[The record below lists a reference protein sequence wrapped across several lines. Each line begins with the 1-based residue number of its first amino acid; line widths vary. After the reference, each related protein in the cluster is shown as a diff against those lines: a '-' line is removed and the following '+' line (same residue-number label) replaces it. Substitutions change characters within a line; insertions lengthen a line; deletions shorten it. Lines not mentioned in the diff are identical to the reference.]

1 MTEPHPHS
9 SAGGAGGHRSG
20 NRSRFGHQWISFD
33 ASSNRFGWIVSYADI
48 MTIILTFFVLLLSI
62 ATITQN
68 KFDMLV
74 ESFTGRKIGN
84 LQEVKEEID
93 EVVEFQ
99 ALAGQIST
107 RIDEDGLKVEF
118 ANALLFDSGEAT
130 LHDQAAEV
138 LEPIGQHLVE
148 DLEPHYG
155 VTIEGYTD
163 DVPIANG
170 RFNSN
175 WELASSRAIDVM
187 KRLRQA
193 GMDSERMSIQGFAD
207 TRSATGVDL
216 RDPEQVEELS
226 AEELEQ
232 IRAANRRVVL
242 RIHPLARNMR
252 ANPDEKTP
260 RVEIDTPPMPKD
272 FAPEHSEREHTER
285 EHTEREQ
292 QE

>member
-1 MTEPHPHS
+1 M
-9 SAGGAGGHRSG
+9 
-20 NRSRFGHQWISFD
+20 
-33 ASSNRFGWIVSYADI
+33 VSYADI

-84 LQEVKEEID
+84 LQKVKKEID
-93 EVVEFQ
+93 EVVEYQ

-130 LHDQAAEV
+130 LHEQAAEV

-175 WELASSRAIDVM
+175 WELSTSRAIDVM
-187 KRLRQA
+187 KRLREA
-193 GMDSERMSIQGFAD
+193 GMESERMSIQGFAD
-207 TRSATGVDL
+207 TRAATDVDL
-216 RDPEQVEELS
+216 HDPEQVEELS
-226 AEELEQ
+226 AEELDE

-242 RIHPLARNMR
+242 RIHPLGRNPR
-252 ANPDEKTP
+252 TTPDEKTP
-260 RVEIDTPPMPKD
+260 RAEIDTPPTPEDFAPKD
-272 FAPEHSEREHTER
+272 FAPEHSTRD
-285 EHTEREQ
+285 Q